1 MGTSFKCRIII
12 AFLFSLPLC
21 QMNAQ
26 FSSDK
31 TYILQQLDKKYDNYC
46 NIAKQIWDFAELGY
60 LENRSS
66 ALLQRTLEK
75 EGFNVEAGVAEMP
88 TSFVAT
94 YGSGKPVIG
103 ILAEFDALPGLS
115 QDTTPYKKPLVEGGT
130 GHGCGHNLFGTAS
143 MAAGIALKDWLIKNK
158 RSGTVKVYGTPAE
171 EGGGGKVYM
180 VRAGLF
186 KDVDAVIHWHPGDGN
201 HASPQT
207 CLAATSL
214 TFKFYGKTA
223 HSAAAPQRGRSALDG
238 VEALNYMVNL
248 MREHVDEK
256 SRIHYIISNGGLA
269 SNVVPDFASAEYTVR
284 HPDVKEVQ
292 SMLDR
297 VIKAAQGA
305 AMGTGTTVEYEII
318 NGLYGLLPNET
329 LAKAMNDNLEKLGG
343 VKYNA
348 QETAWA
354 TKLRE
359 SFNGPNV
366 PPLSKASE
374 IQPYKMGYFPAST
387 DVGDVS
393 YVVPTVGLGTAT
405 WVPGT
410 AAHTWQA
417 VAADGMSIGFKGMM
431 LAAQTLGTMG
441 VDLFSNPEL
450 VSKAKEEFKTKLG
463 DLDYKP
469 LIGDRKP
476 PLDFRKGLSKPEV
489 MP

>member
-1 MGTSFKCRIII
+1 METFLKCKIII
-12 AFLFSLPLC
+12 VFFVLIQCSLI
-21 QMNAQ
+21 NAQ

-31 TYILQQLDKKYDNYC
+31 TFILQQLDKKYNSFCD
-46 NIAKQIWDFAELGY
+46 IAKQIWDFAELGY

-186 KDVDAVIHWHPGDGN
+186 KDVDAVIHWHPSDGN

-354 TKLRE
+354 NKMRE